1 MVQIL
6 DKYGNTSTDDA
17 RVLVLDKYGAIKR
30 VGGGGGGSPTGP
42 AGGDLSGTYPNPSVV
57 WNNGTS
63 TYNLL
68 YYAIPTGTISQYLR
82 GDGSL
87 ATFPTIPTVGTW
99 GALNYPTWTTGTPFV
114 KMTAA
119 GTFALDTNT
128 YLTSAITSLGG
139 LTGTIQTLAT
149 NGSGTDF
156 NIVSSGTTHTFNLPT
171 ASATNRGALSS
182 TDWTTFNNKSAV
194 KVAQQTS
201 DITTSST
208 TMLNTTMSFTVE
220 PNSTY
225 RVEGYLFGGGNS
237 SGGIRIAWSGLPV
250 GATGIHSVI
259 SFNVNTP
266 NNPSSSVNN
275 IGSFII
281 AFAAASN
288 VQQTRYVGLLNT
300 STTGG
305 TITFQF
311 ATGVSGQ
318 SSTFRALSSIML
330 IKNT

>member
-1 MVQIL
+1 MA
-6 DKYGNTSTDDA
+6 G
-17 RVLVLDKYGAIKR
+17 
-30 VGGGGGGSPTGP
+30 TGI
-42 AGGDLSGTYPNPSVV
+42 T
-57 WNNGTS
+57 
-63 TYNLL
+63 
-68 YYAIPTGTISQYLR
+68 
-82 GDGSL
+82 
-87 ATFPTIPTVGTW
+87 
-99 GALNYPTWTTGTPFV
+99 ALNSLTGAAQTLVAGTTGT
-114 KMTAA
+114 
-119 GTFALDTNT
+119 
-128 YLTSAITSLGG
+128 
-139 LTGTIQTLAT
+139 
-149 NGSGTDF
+149 DF
-156 NIVSSGTTHTFNLPT
+156 GVLSSGSTHTFNLPT

-225 RVEGYLFGGGNS
+225 RVEGYLYGGGNS

-259 SFNVNTP
+259 SFNVNTVS
-266 NNPSSSVNN
+266 NPSSSVNN

-318 SSTFRALSSIML
+318 TSTFRALSSIML